1 MENRKIRINKLY
13 NQSNWRINHNNL
25 FNATWNSI
33 YFSFISISWHSL
45 FNQKK
50 MNSLYTYLLVS
61 AILFCLGLYGVT
73 TRRNALL
80 ILMSIELILS
90 SANINLVAFS
100 RFVVSS
106 LDGQIFALFAIVITL
121 VQAAV
126 GIAIILNVYLLFHQ

>member
-1 MENRKIRINKLY
+1 
-13 NQSNWRINHNNL
+13 
-25 FNATWNSI
+25 
-33 YFSFISISWHSL
+33 
-45 FNQKK
+45 

-100 RFVVSS
+100 RFGALS
-106 LDGQIFALFAIVITL
+106 LDGQIFALFAIVIAL

-126 GIAIILNVYLLFHQ
+126 GIAIILNVYNTFRTINIDKLDISRNK